1 MRQKSRFPHLFAK
14 DKEGRGVG
22 HVMVAKGTVDRGLM
36 NEGIA
41 PLGGEDLPFLLVVA
55 NVGIGAKRQ
64 QGDDHVQVVVW
75 SNVVEHLGHQTF
87 CG

>member
-1 MRQKSRFPHLFAK
+1 
-14 DKEGRGVG
+14 
-22 HVMVAKGTVDRGLM
+22 MVAKGTVDRGLM

-41 PLGGEDLPFLLVVA
+41 PLGGEDLPFFLVVA
-55 NVGIGAKRQ
+55 NVGVGAKRQ

-87 CG
+87 CGVKWTNGFEGRGVGYLGLNPKTE